1 VSREQRLARRARQ
14 QVAGRGVTHGLR
26 EASANLPMA
35 ARVKL
40 AQMPEGQNAA
50 AGSDGETVYSQGG
63 IDGRTLAHELG
74 HNLDAQSL
82 TDDDRRRLA
91 VVMGRPND
99 PWDVPDRRGAG
110 AADRSSLSERF
121 ASLYAML
128 AVGAYPR
135 AGRSIGD
142 GYLDEDPPSRR
153 ELLRFGRSMMR
164 FGARSGLQDY
174 RDPR

>member
-63 IDGRTLAHELG
+63 LDGRTLAHELG

-121 ASLYAML
+121 AD
-128 AVGAYPR
+128 PR